1 MTNIATLDD
10 LLTPFEAHASL
21 DKADLLNTEHP
32 VPVAKKSFD
41 KNPLSINQLS
51 KAKLG
56 KKSIVQNIVSQKAHG
71 VSTPLGM
78 MEPIHSAT
86 FSKLEEELAQLNP
99 HDIVDI
105 VLETEPSQT
114 PDILE
119 NSEASSDEPLVFE
132 AIAVEAPVTVERPQ
146 VVSLGFAEET
156 LDALTPQERHPEHA
170 LIKRVSDIIFAI
182 VSLGL
187 TAPFF
192 AWVAF
197 LSKSQDAER
206 PVLVFDDYVGQFQ
219 QRISV
224 PRFSIFDDIHT
235 DSTFLVRASH
245 ALGLAHLPKLLSLY
259 NGTLSLV
266 GPALMRESDVQ
277 NLPTKYLERFQVLPG
292 IFGLAQVLTKFYPK
306 ASLRA
311 VAQFDLDYTQRWNLF
326 LDVAL
331 LWSHLRTKDPHQ
343 KVAKK
348 QEAPSPR
355 RFQITVT
362 Y

>member
-1 MTNIATLDD
+1 LKEKFPAMTNIATLDD

-21 DKADLLNTEHP
+21 GKADLLYTEAP
-32 VPVAKKSFD
+32 VSVVKKS
-41 KNPLSINQLS
+41 I
-51 KAKLG
+51 G
-56 KKSIVQNIVSQKAHG
+56 KKSIAQSIVGQKAVG
-71 VSTPLGM
+71 ISSPLGITA
-78 MEPIHSAT
+78 PIIASAP
-86 FSKLEEELAQLNP
+86 SSLDEELAQLNS

-119 NSEASSDEPLVFE
+119 NLEAASDETPVFE
-132 AIAVEAPVTVERPQ
+132 AIAVEAPVVEERPQ
-146 VVSLGFAEET
+146 VVSLGFAEEA

-197 LSKSQDAER
+197 LSKSQDADA
-206 PVLVFDDYVGQFQ
+206 PVLVYGDYLGQFQ

-224 PRFSIFDDIHT
+224 PRFAIFDDIHT
-235 DSTFLVRASH
+235 GSTFLVRVSH

-266 GPALMRESDVQ
+266 GPALMREADVQ

-292 IFGLAQVLTKFYPK
+292 VFGLAQVLTQFYPK

-311 VAQFDLDYTQRWNLF
+311 VAQFDVDYTRRWNLF

-331 LWSHLRTKDPHQ
+331 LWSHLVAKDPHK

-348 QEAPSPR
+348 QDAPSSR